1 MNEFLVAYA
10 LTLAIET
17 IVLFLLLRSRYGV
30 ALIIRN
36 SIIASSLT
44 LPFVWFVFP
53 ALGLGSWALQ
63 TAAAEIFAFA
73 VEACVY
79 RALFHGIRWEDA
91 LAASFVCNAASFIA
105 GLAL

>member
-1 MNEFLVAYA
+1 MDEFLVAYA

-17 IVLFLLLRSRYGV
+17 TALFLLLRSRYGA
-30 ALIIRN
+30 ALITRN

-53 ALGLGSWALQ
+53 VLGLGSWALQ

-73 VEACVY
+73 VEAGVY
-79 RALFHGIRWEDA
+79 RALFPKMGWANA
-91 LAASFVCNAASFIA
+91 LKVSFVCNAASFLV